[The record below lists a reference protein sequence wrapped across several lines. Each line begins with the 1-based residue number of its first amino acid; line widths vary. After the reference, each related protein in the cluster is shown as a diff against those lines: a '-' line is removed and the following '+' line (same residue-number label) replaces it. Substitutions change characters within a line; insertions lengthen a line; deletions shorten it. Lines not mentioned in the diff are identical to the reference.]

1 MPIDCIII
9 EPYGPP
15 QINFVPLKLL
25 MLQGR
30 GDEASNLLI
39 ECLKSF
45 INFFNINH
53 IKEFLTNVEFKKLNM
68 KQNIE

>member
-1 MPIDCIII
+1 MPIDCIVV

-15 QINFVPLKLL
+15 QINFLPLKLL

-30 GDEASNLLI
+30 GNDASYLLI

-45 INFFNINH
+45 IDFFNIGH
-53 IKEFLTNVEFKKLNM
+53 IREYLTQAEFEKLNF
-68 KQNIE
+68 K